1 MRQIVFA
8 FAMLIAASGS
18 AFAQSILER
27 VLGQIDGASSAVQ
40 TNGVYANIAESIGQP
55 SLVMT
60 TEVPVDPFTVVENNT
75 ITLDDGTYFVF
86 FSNDFSP
93 SIIGEYSTPPDP
105 GGDVYVQHYTESGVP
120 IGSPEVVNTTTF
132 HTQYYPDVVKFA
144 DGSFAVVWS
153 QSQFGAVFAIGYQMY
168 NADGTKSGGEILTST
183 GDDPEFT
190 KAYALGSDNGLE
202 VSFFNK
208 FNGLMEVSTILT
220 VTTVGYTNTQ
230 VTTLDGIGTVIDGS
244 ITNLITGV
252 STATAQA
259 AEGTG
264 SATVFSMPTVDLG
277 NMTTTVLGAVNT
289 GEIALGVNAAVDE
302 AGTTTARA
310 ISAAMAQI
318 GGSAETG
325 ALVLNVAHNAS
336 AVNGS
341 IQNTMIAMNGSIG
354 SASTTTLG
362 AVNTGTITSG
372 VNAAVQGIVGTS
384 GQTLSGL

>member
-1 MRQIVFA
+1 MRQLVFS
-8 FAMLIAASGS
+8 FAMLIATSGS

-27 VLGQIDGASSAVQ
+27 VLGQIDGASSGVQ

-75 ITLDDGTYFVF
+75 ITLDDGTYLVF
-86 FSNDFSP
+86 FSNVFP
-93 SIIGEYSTPPDP
+93 PAIIGEYSTPPDP
-105 GGDVYVQHYTESGVP
+105 SGDVYVQHYTESGVP
-120 IGSPEVVNTTTF
+120 IGNPEVVNTTTF
-132 HTQYYPDVVKFA
+132 HTQYYPDVVEFA

-168 NADGTKSGGEILTST
+168 NADGTKSGGEVLTST
-183 GDDPEFT
+183 GDSPDLSRT
-190 KAYALGSDNGLE
+190 YALGLGNGLE
-202 VSFFNK
+202 VSFINK
-208 FNGLMEVSTILT
+208 FNGLTEVRTILT
-220 VTTVGYTNTQ
+220 VTTVGYTSTQ
-230 VTTLDGIGTVIDGS
+230 VTTLDGIATVIDGS

-252 STATAQA
+252 SAATAQA
-259 AEGTG
+259 VSSAG
-264 SATVFSMPTVDLG
+264 SATVFSIPTVGLG

-289 GEIALGVNAAVDE
+289 GEIALGVNATVDQ
-302 AGTTTARA
+302 AGTTTTRA
-310 ISAAMAQI
+310 ISAAMTQI
-318 GGSAETG
+318 GGSAETE

-362 AVNTGTITSG
+362 AVNTGTIVSG
-372 VNAAVQGIVGTS
+372 VDAAVHGIVGMTV
-384 GQTLSGL
+384 QDLSGL